1 LETRAGRNDVVDKI
15 DIALGKYVITLS
27 SLGGV
32 LREWNLPDDQL
43 VWESFLEGSS
53 SSKSLLSVLV
63 DLKNNKDN
71 AIFVYG
77 RGWLNAVS
85 GIDGELLWRMDF
97 SIGSEETEVSIEKDC
112 FISG

>member
-27 SLGGV
+27 SSGGV
-32 LREWNLPDDQL
+32 LRAWNLLDDQL

-53 SSKSLLSVLV
+53 SSKSLLSVPV

-71 AIFVYG
+71 SIFVM
-77 RGWLNAVS
+77 V
-85 GIDGELLWRMDF
+85 
-97 SIGSEETEVSIEKDC
+97 EV
-112 FISG
+112 G